1 MSELTNKEKRKN
13 RDEIERSIVSYDKQK
28 LITEVLKVYDVNVRL
43 ADELVTARNVGIE
56 TTEKLNAAKKR
67 INELETMTIWQ
78 KINQRLEFK
87 ISKIKARRTRTF
99 I

>member
-87 ISKIKARRTRTF
+87 ITKIKTRRTRTF